1 MANSLP
7 FNAVAVDGEYDRV
20 YKAEDWAWYFATFIA
35 NGIFPKP
42 SDGLQVVA
50 YSGMEIRVNAGYA
63 FINGYAFRNPATLSV
78 TLDTAEGAL
87 NRVDRVVVRW
97 DLPQRDMYIAV
108 LKGTPSAK
116 PTATAVTRTTE
127 IWELALADIYV
138 GKGVTRIQTQNITD
152 QRFNSAVCGI
162 VTGTVE
168 EIDASVLT
176 KQFTDFFNTYSAAV
190 LDEFSAYKQSMEK
203 YLNLDAGSA
212 FTVGKDYYVYI
223 CDSRIDSADEKYVIS
238 LNSTYPTGW
247 NATNSR
253 KIGGFHYGRCR
264 KVDSNLQPLNGS
276 SVIFGTGWESAV
288 SNGIV
293 PRSVW
298 TLGHRPKCSPE
309 GMVYLGGG
317 TWVDI
322 YLNSDDGAKGLKS
335 EYGCAPMTGTESM
348 NWYNFVERLAKSGK
362 RLPNYAEFCAY
373 AFGSPAGLDN
383 ANTNAWSATSNTGR
397 GVTGSVVN
405 AVSSVGVVDAVGRV
419 WEWLDELITRAEH
432 ATNADYHASVAWG
445 WDKKSPLN
453 TGEKSYDVGNIYQY
467 YAYSL
472 AALRAGGNWCDGAN
486 CGARAVGCSSCPW
499 DVNASVGARGAC
511 DSL

>member
-1 MANSLP
+1 MSRLLVDDVTKTDARALLNVNKMATISDIVAPSNEYIYASGANELTVVEGCVI
-7 FNAVAVDGEYDRV
+7 AVGGA
-20 YKAEDWAWYFATFIA
+20 
-35 NGIFPKP
+35 GIFK
-42 SDGLQVVA
+42 
-50 YSGMEIRVNAGYA
+50 
-63 FINGYAFRNPATLSV
+63 
-78 TLDTAEGAL
+78 TANTIL
-87 NRVDRVVVRW
+87 
-97 DLPQRDMYIAV
+97 
-108 LKGTPSAK
+108 
-116 PTATAVTRTTE
+116 TAA
-127 IWELALADIYV
+127 
-138 GKGVTRIQTQNITD
+138 
-152 QRFNSAVCGI
+152 
-162 VTGTVE
+162 
-168 EIDASVLT
+168 
-176 KQFTDFFNTYSAAV
+176 
-190 LDEFSAYKQSMEK
+190 
-203 YLNLDAGSA
+203 NLDAGSA
-212 FTVGKDYYVYI
+212 FAVGKDYYVYI

-276 SVIFGTGWESAV
+276 SVIFGTGW
-288 SNGIV
+288 
-293 PRSVW
+293 
-298 TLGHRPKCSPE
+298 
-309 GMVYLGGG
+309 
-317 TWVDI
+317 
-322 YLNSDDGAKGLKS
+322 DGAKGLKS

-472 AALRAGGNWCDGAN
+472 AALLAGGSWDRGAG
-486 CGARAVGCSSCPW
+486 CGARAVFCRNYPW
-499 DVNASVGARGAC
+499 IVPANVGARGAC

>member
-1 MANSLP
+1 MKFLDYLFHGKELKAIGNYFKMLNGYSPTFTSFSGGVYEMDLTRTAINNFATHCSKLKPEIEGSALKSLEKTLQHKP
-7 FNAVAVDGEYDRV
+7 NYFMDTTKFIKRLATYVAVE
-20 YKAEDWAWYFATFIA
+20 
-35 NGIFPKP
+35 
-42 SDGLQVVA
+42 
-50 YSGMEIRVNAGYA
+50 
-63 FINGYAFRNPATLSV
+63 
-78 TLDTAEGAL
+78 
-87 NRVDRVVVRW
+87 
-97 DLPQRDMYIAV
+97 
-108 LKGTPSAK
+108 
-116 PTATAVTRTTE
+116 
-127 IWELALADIYV
+127 
-138 GKGVTRIQTQNITD
+138 
-152 QRFNSAVCGI
+152 
-162 VTGTVE
+162 
-168 EIDASVLT
+168 
-176 KQFTDFFNTYSAAV
+176 
-190 LDEFSAYKQSMEK
+190 
-203 YLNLDAGSA
+203 
-212 FTVGKDYYVYI
+212 
-223 CDSRIDSADEKYVIS
+223 
-238 LNSTYPTGW
+238 
-247 NATNSR
+247 
-253 KIGGFHYGRCR
+253 
-264 KVDSNLQPLNGS
+264 
-276 SVIFGTGWESAV
+276 
-288 SNGIV
+288 
-293 PRSVW
+293 
-298 TLGHRPKCSPE
+298 HRPKCSPE

-472 AALRAGGNWCDGAN
+472 AALLAGGYWGSGAN
-486 CGARAVGCSSCPW
+486 CGARAVNCSSYPW
-499 DVNASVGARGAC
+499 AVNTGIGARGAC